1 MLPWMRAHPLVG
13 ELEGPALGQAV
24 VPAAVAAAVAAAAEA
39 TNPEQAVPAVVQSRL
54 VHEAVSMK
62 VHAVGEPCRLW
73 HACSRVGLAL
83 CWWRA
88 VFGDMNLMAV
98 MAVLFLLVAI
108 KQAMRSRC
116 EC

>member
-13 ELEGPALGQAV
+13 ELEGPALGLAV
-24 VPAAVAAAVAAAAEA
+24 VPAAVAAVAEA

>member
-1 MLPWMRAHPLVG
+1 MRAHPLVG
-13 ELEGPALGQAV
+13 ELEGSALGLAV
-24 VPAAVAAAVAAAAEA
+24 VPAAVAAVAEA

-88 VFGDMNLMAV
+88 VFGDMNLMVV

>member
-1 MLPWMRAHPLVG
+1 MRAHPLVG

-24 VPAAVAAAVAAAAEA
+24 VPAAVAAVAEA

>member
-1 MLPWMRAHPLVG
+1 MRAHPLVG

-24 VPAAVAAAVAAAAEA
+24 VPAAVVAAVEA

-54 VHEAVSMK
+54 VHVAASMK

-88 VFGDMNLMAV
+88 VFGDMNLMVV

>member
-13 ELEGPALGQAV
+13 ELEGPALGLAV
-24 VPAAVAAAVAAAAEA
+24 VPAAVAAVAEA

-88 VFGDMNLMAV
+88 VFGDMNLMVV